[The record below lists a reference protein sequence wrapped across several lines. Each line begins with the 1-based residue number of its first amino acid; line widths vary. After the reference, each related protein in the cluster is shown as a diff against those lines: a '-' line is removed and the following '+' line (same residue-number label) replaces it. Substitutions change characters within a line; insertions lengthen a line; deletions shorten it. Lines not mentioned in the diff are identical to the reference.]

1 MNILLIGANSAIAT
15 AMARI
20 YAIEGH
26 SLSLVGRDL
35 LKLEALRDDLVVRGA
50 ENVAL
55 VELDITHTA
64 RHPELIE
71 RASTN
76 LGSVDLALICHGL
89 LPDQANCERDFVALK
104 ASLEVNVISTL
115 SLLVELGNYLE
126 KQGGGTLATITSV
139 AGDRGRRSNYVYGA
153 SKAMIST
160 FLEGLRGRLH
170 NSGVAVIDIRPG
182 LVDSPMTR
190 DVKKGP
196 LFSSPERVARCIVT
210 GIKKGRPT
218 IYAPGYWRLVMFVV
232 KAIPQKLFKRLKF

>member
-1 MNILLIGANSAIAT
+1 
-15 AMARI
+15 
-20 YAIEGH
+20 
-26 SLSLVGRDL
+26 
-35 LKLEALRDDLVVRGA
+35 
-50 ENVAL
+50 
-55 VELDITHTA
+55 
-64 RHPELIE
+64 
-71 RASTN
+71 
-76 LGSVDLALICHGL
+76 
-89 LPDQANCERDFVALK
+89 
-104 ASLEVNVISTL
+104 VNVISTL

-126 KQGGGTLATITSV
+126 TQGGGTLATITSV
-139 AGDRGRRSNYVYGA
+139 AGDRGRRNNYVYGA

-232 KAIPQKLFKRLKF
+232 KAIPQKLFKRLRF

>member
-15 AMARI
+15 AMARL

-50 ENVAL
+50 EKVAL

-89 LPDQANCERDFVALK
+89 LPDQASCERDFVA
-104 ASLEVNVISTL
+104 
-115 SLLVELGNYLE
+115 
-126 KQGGGTLATITSV
+126 
-139 AGDRGRRSNYVYGA
+139 
-153 SKAMIST
+153 
-160 FLEGLRGRLH
+160 
-170 NSGVAVIDIRPG
+170 
-182 LVDSPMTR
+182 
-190 DVKKGP
+190 
-196 LFSSPERVARCIVT
+196 
-210 GIKKGRPT
+210 
-218 IYAPGYWRLVMFVV
+218 
-232 KAIPQKLFKRLKF
+232 